1 MTTAPTDAAWPA
13 SGRWQQGRWGRY
25 HHWFTLFLHVGL
37 TLFFILYIRNLSQR
51 KNPHWGSGLC
61 SYLAEL
67 ASLSWTVQTPL
78 VCQKKN
84 WVNQLSCNKLFR
96 SLAEQQ
102 GAHCWSIHMI
112 LKISSSRICGPVSVC
127 SGSHC
132 SLDTNRNP
140 QRFGWGVDMNSLMD
154 QRLTHNR
161 CRCQSKGKISSPRHL
176 HQSTIDFGDT
186 APCYTTTHNQV
197 SLLVVVLESG
207 GSVED
212 DSQSSSFF
220 VFVFVRVIL
229 EGLLT
234 DVL

>member
-1 MTTAPTDAAWPA
+1 
-13 SGRWQQGRWGRY
+13 
-25 HHWFTLFLHVGL
+25 
-37 TLFFILYIRNLSQR
+37 
-51 KNPHWGSGLC
+51 
-61 SYLAEL
+61 
-67 ASLSWTVQTPL
+67 
-78 VCQKKN
+78 
-84 WVNQLSCNKLFR
+84 
-96 SLAEQQ
+96 
-102 GAHCWSIHMI
+102 
-112 LKISSSRICGPVSVC
+112 
-127 SGSHC
+127 
-132 SLDTNRNP
+132 
-140 QRFGWGVDMNSLMD
+140 MNSLMD

-176 HQSTIDFGDT
+176 HQSTIDFGDM